1 MNDACVFEYGSCDV
15 DVECEYGDVCVA
27 DPSGTTTLNVCT
39 GPPCSTLAE
48 CQVIYPYFNACII
61 PEGSTSGTCSANVMI
76 TQIAQTTYATM
87 AIVSLAMLRMK
98 NTVRKQA
105 TMSVRNMEGNKT
117 SPVHFVMLEPAFTR
131 FQSACFP
138 LTVPPISVGMANATL
153 VKMIP

>member
-1 MNDACVFEYGSCDV
+1 MPASYQKAQHQE
-15 DVECEYGDVCVA
+15 
-27 DPSGTTTLNVCT
+27 
-39 GPPCSTLAE
+39 LAR
-48 CQVIYPYFNACII
+48 
-61 PEGSTSGTCSANVMI
+61 ANVMI

-87 AIVSLAMLRMK
+87 AIVSLAMLTMK
-98 NTVRKQA
+98 NTVQKQA
-105 TMSVRNMEGNKT
+105 TMSVQNMEGNKT